1 MLDRIALRILRG
13 TAGDCRVRPVRFGGA
28 PRGSGAGGGSAFFR
42 PDVSFFI
49 FFQLCAVRSAEAY
62 TACTYVVQLTASVI
76 VPTVGCCKQV

>member
-42 PDVSFFI
+42 PDFSFY
-49 FFQLCAVRSAEAY
+49 FFSRLCAVFGKH